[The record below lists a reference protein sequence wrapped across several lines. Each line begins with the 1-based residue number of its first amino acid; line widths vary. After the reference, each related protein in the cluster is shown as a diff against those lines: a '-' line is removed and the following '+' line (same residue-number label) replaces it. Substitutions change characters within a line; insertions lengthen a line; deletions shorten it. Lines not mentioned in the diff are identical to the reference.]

1 MGVVK
6 DERLFGLIRDF
17 LTVYLPKQKSC
28 SENTVKAYK
37 EALNLLF
44 DYVKSVTG
52 LPLAEITFEKIT
64 SQIIL
69 EFLDWL
75 ENSRSCSVSTRNH
88 RLSCIRSFY
97 RYAGN
102 MDMTVTTYISDVQKV
117 PIKKLPSSQS
127 VKYFSEDA
135 LKIILDQPDIN
146 TLNGI
151 RNLFFMI
158 LLYDTGARNQEI
170 LDLKVSDIH
179 ASGKNSYVLV
189 TGKGRKTR
197 IVPIMQKTVEHFN
210 RYVNLFCDGK
220 ITDDPLFY
228 IIRKGVKQK
237 MSDDNVSKFIK
248 AYGVSARA
256 VSNLVPENLHP
267 HMFRH
272 ARAIHLY
279 RGGMPLALVS
289 EWLGHAQLETTL
301 IYAYA
306 DTNMKREAIEKA
318 TSKSNPLISSDVK
331 PMWQDDESMIK
342 RLYGL
347 V

>member
-1 MGVVK
+1 MGIVR
-6 DERLFGLIRDF
+6 DERLFRLIRDF

-37 EALNLLF
+37 EAINLFF
-44 DYVKSVTG
+44 DYVKLATG
-52 LPLAEITFEKIT
+52 LSLADITFEKMT

-75 ENSRSCSVSTRNH
+75 ENTRGCSVSTRNH

-97 RYAGN
+97 KYAGN
-102 MDMTVTTYISDVQKV
+102 MDMTVTAYLSEVQKV
-117 PIKKLPSSQS
+117 PIKKPPSSQP

-135 LKIILDQPDIN
+135 LKIILDQPDTN

-151 RNLFFMI
+151 RNLFYMI

-170 LDLKVSDIH
+170 LDLKVSDLH
-179 ASGKNSYVLV
+179 ASGKNPYVLV

-197 IVPIMQKTVEHFN
+197 LVPIMQKTVEHFH
-210 RYVNLFCDGK
+210 RYENLFGMRQA
-220 ITDDPLFY
+220 ITDPLFY
-228 IIRKGVKQK
+228 VIRKGVKQK

-248 AYGVSARA
+248 AYGNSARS

-272 ARAIHLY
+272 ARATHLY

-318 TSKSNPLISSDVK
+318 TNKSSPLINADVK
-331 PMWQDDESMIK
+331 PMWQNDDSMIK